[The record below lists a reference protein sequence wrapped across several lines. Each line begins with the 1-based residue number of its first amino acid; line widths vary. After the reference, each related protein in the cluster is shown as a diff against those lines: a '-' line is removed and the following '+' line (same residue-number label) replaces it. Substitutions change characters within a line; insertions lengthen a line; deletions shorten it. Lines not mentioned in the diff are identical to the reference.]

1 VNSCADSLTR
11 SSRDRIAGVRCPNE
25 STVRRIAQ
33 VGHTRF
39 DTKQEDGRTPATV
52 ARQSSGHPCCFL
64 LSEASSPSPARTAGS
79 VAAGSA
85 LTPVSHAP
93 RIISNSTATHT
104 HHHSDSRCRT
114 QGLVQREPLSGPR
127 DRRRASVHTS
137 RRGDLSVDGLRTRRA
152 VDVDNSPADN
162 GDSRCV
168 VSTGER
174 VAWPSPRGT
183 RRRSRAGMTPAR
195 TRHATGDRGAVT
207 RSWRVAT
214 RRGGGSRP

>member
-1 VNSCADSLTR
+1 MNPRADTLTR

-25 STVRRIAQ
+25 STVRRTAQ
-33 VGHTRF
+33 VGHIRF

-52 ARQSSGHPCCFL
+52 ARRSRERSICHL
-64 LSEASSPSPARTAGS
+64 LSEFSSPSPARTAGS

-85 LTPVSHAP
+85 LTPISHAP

-104 HHHSDSRCRT
+104 PHHCDSRCRT
-114 QGLVQREPLSGPR
+114 QGLVQREPRSGLR
-127 DRRRASVHTS
+127 DRRRACVHTS
-137 RRGDLSVDGLRTRRA
+137 RRGDLSVDGLRRRRA

-174 VAWPSPRGT
+174 DARPSPRGT
-183 RRRSRAGMTPAR
+183 RRRSRAGMTSAR
-195 TRHATGDRGAVT
+195 THRATGDCGTVARPWFAAV
-207 RSWRVAT
+207 
-214 RRGGGSRP
+214 RRGGGPWR